1 METPKEFVEYY
12 AEQSLADS
20 TLERFSLVADT
31 IIRIRGRQ
39 GRPTHHLV
47 VGDVGC
53 AAGTQ
58 SIMWARQ
65 GHEVHGVDI
74 STELVELGR
83 KRSAEEGVQVDF
95 QVSDAAQLPWE
106 DESIDV
112 CLVPELLEH
121 VAEWAP
127 CLDEFARVLR
137 PGGTLHLSTTNRLC
151 PVQQEFDLP
160 LYSWYPNSLKK
171 RYEKLSV
178 TTRPELVSH
187 ARFPAVHWFTFYQ
200 LKQEL
205 SARGLVSQDRFD
217 VIDMTDKGFLGRAAI
232 NLIRSSALARR
243 FGHVLTP
250 FSVVFATKPD
260 RR

>member
-20 TLERFSLVADT
+20 TLERFSVVADT
-31 IIRIRGRQ
+31 IIRIRGRE
-39 GRPTHHLV
+39 GRPIHHLV

-83 KRSAEEGVQVDF
+83 KRSQEEGVQVDF
-95 QVSDAAQLPWE
+95 EVSDAAQLPWA
-106 DESIDV
+106 DGSIDV

-127 CLDEFARVLR
+127 CLDEFARVLK

-160 LYSWYPNSLKK
+160 LYSWYPKSLKK
-171 RYEKLSV
+171 HFEKLSV

-187 ARFPAVHWFTFYQ
+187 AKFPAVHWFTYYQ
-200 LKQEL
+200 LRKEL
-205 SARGLVSQDRFD
+205 SDRGLVSQDRFD
-217 VIDMTDKGFLGRAAI
+217 AIDMDAKGGLGRAAI
-232 NLIRSSALARR
+232 KLVRSNAIARW
-243 FGHVLTP
+243 FGQLMTP
-250 FSVVFATKPD
+250 FSVVFATKL
-260 RR
+260 